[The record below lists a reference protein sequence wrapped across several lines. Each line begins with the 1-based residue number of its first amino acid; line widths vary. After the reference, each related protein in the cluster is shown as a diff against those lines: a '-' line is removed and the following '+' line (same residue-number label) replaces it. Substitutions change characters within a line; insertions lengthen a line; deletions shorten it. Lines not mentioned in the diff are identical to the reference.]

1 MWMYLTFVL
10 VIVCVAFL
18 AAIWWRL
25 MQDRPARDRL
35 LQLQTIEAQWQQAQE
50 TLSVQTQQLEELRI
64 EKAQLE
70 RDLEHERQQGS
81 EKIQLL
87 QQTETRL
94 KQEFENLAN
103 RIFESREQAGAELQR
118 SRMSAVLEPFKQ
130 QLEAFR
136 QRVEEV
142 HRSETEQAG
151 RLIEQV
157 RQLQTLS
164 NQVSTDAN
172 QLALAIKGEAKKQG
186 DWGEVIVERMLEVSG
201 LVLDREYSRQVS
213 GRTEDGSL
221 QRPDF
226 VLHLPGD
233 KAVILDAKVSLTA
246 YERYCHAESE
256 EERNQALKEHIASV
270 RKHFED
276 LKTRRYDAILGNKT
290 LDFVL
295 MCIPIEPAYQTA
307 LQADPELLYLQAQ
320 APVVITG
327 PSTLMISLKLIAQIW
342 RRENE
347 NRNAEKIADRA
358 GRMHDHIV
366 LVYEAL
372 ADAQKKQEG
381 STAALELAMK
391 RIKDGRGN
399 LLSRADELRQLGAKV
414 SKALPA
420 EFETEDED

>member
-1 MWMYLTFVL
+1 MWVAVILLL
-10 VIVCVAFL
+10 VCIAL
-18 AAIWWRL
+18 LGAIWLRL
-25 MQDRPARDRL
+25 MRDRPARDRFI
-35 LQLQTIEAQWQQAQE
+35 QLQAIETEWKLAQE
-50 TLSVQTQQLEELRI
+50 KLADSTQQLESLRI

-70 RDLEHERQQGS
+70 RDLEHERQQGN
-81 EKIQLL
+81 EKVQLL
-87 QQTETRL
+87 QQAETRL

-103 RIFESREQAGAELQR
+103 RIFASREQAGAELQR
-118 SRMSAVLEPFKQ
+118 NRMTAVLEPFKQ

-172 QLALAIKGEAKKQG
+172 QLAMAIKGEAKKQG

-246 YERYCHAESE
+246 YERFCHVESE
-256 EERNQALKEHIASV
+256 EDRSQALKEHVASV

-307 LQADPELLYLQAQ
+307 LQADPDLLYLQAQ

-381 STAALELAMK
+381 SSAALELAMK
-391 RIKDGRGN
+391 RVKDGKGN
-399 LLSRADELRQLGAKV
+399 LLGRADELKQLGAKV

-420 EFETEDED
+420 DYTVDADD

>member
-1 MWMYLTFVL
+1 MWVAVILLL
-10 VIVCVAFL
+10 VCIAL
-18 AAIWWRL
+18 LGAIWLRL
-25 MQDRPARDRL
+25 MRDRPARDRFI
-35 LQLQTIEAQWQQAQE
+35 QLQAIETEWKLAQE
-50 TLSVQTQQLEELRI
+50 KLADSTQQLESLRI

-70 RDLEHERQQGS
+70 RDLEHERQQGN
-81 EKIQLL
+81 EKVQLL
-87 QQTETRL
+87 QQAETRL

-103 RIFESREQAGAELQR
+103 RIFASREQAGAELQR
-118 SRMSAVLEPFKQ
+118 NRMTAVLEPFKQ

-172 QLALAIKGEAKKQG
+172 QLAMAIKGEAKKQG

-246 YERYCHAESE
+246 YERFCHVESE
-256 EERNQALKEHIASV
+256 EDRSQALKEHVASV

-307 LQADPELLYLQAQ
+307 LQADPDLLYLQAQ

-381 STAALELAMK
+381 SSAALELAMK
-391 RIKDGRGN
+391 RVKDGKGN
-399 LLSRADELRQLGAKV
+399 LLGRADELKQLGAKV

-420 EFETEDED
+420 EYAVDADD